1 MDVLFFSTP
10 SELRE
15 WFQENHL
22 KEQQVWIGFYNK
34 KSGRKSITWKE
45 TVDEALCFGWIDGI
59 RKKLDDHS
67 YSNRLTPRRKK
78 SNWSDVNIA
87 RIEELIELGLVT
99 ETGKHTYYN
108 RDTSKQKS
116 ASFEQEKV
124 EFPPAYLKKFK
135 TNKNAWKFYERQSNT
150 YRKQSTWYVISA
162 KQEMTRLRRL
172 EQLIEDCE
180 NGIHIQPLRRTT
192 IKPK

>member
-67 YSNRLTPRRKK
+67 YCNRLTRDERK
-78 SNWSDVNIA
+78 A
-87 RIEELIELGLVT
+87 
-99 ETGKHTYYN
+99 TGAMS
-108 RDTSKQKS
+108 TSH
-116 ASFEQEKV
+116 E
-124 EFPPAYLKKFK
+124 
-135 TNKNAWKFYERQSNT
+135 
-150 YRKQSTWYVISA
+150 
-162 KQEMTRLRRL
+162 
-172 EQLIEDCE
+172 
-180 NGIHIQPLRRTT
+180 
-192 IKPK
+192 